1 MVSIIIP
8 AYNSER
14 YIRRCLKS
22 LMAQT
27 YVDIEIIVI
36 NDGSTDNTECVIN
49 ELSVIDD
56 RIKYYTIENS
66 GASVARNIGLQKA
79 QGTYL
84 FFVDSDDYIR
94 ENAIE
99 VLVNKIECNKSDVV
113 CMGHTKVYE
122 NRIEEYSFPWDDD
135 KIYSSEFAIRNILN
149 FNIKGYICDKFYRRD
164 LWNELG
170 LEFES
175 GRFCEDWPIITK
187 YIGNCKKVSFANES
201 LYFYVQHEESRIHTS
216 SIRVISD
223 YDYAVNMILQYEVL
237 NEQTVNAVN
246 AFKTNAYLEI
256 IHELSKISFQNNSNV
271 YKMANEYNLPSYKLA
286 LKAVLINT
294 DISFSNKIKYALWKM
309 GLYAIIK
316 KIFKN

>member
-8 AYNSER
+8 AYNSEQ
-14 YIRRCLKS
+14 YIGRCLKS
-22 LMAQT
+22 VMAQT

-49 ELSVIDD
+49 ELSIIDD
-56 RIKYYTIENS
+56 RIKCYTIDNS

-79 QGTYL
+79 QGRYL

-99 VLVNKIECNKSDVV
+99 VLVNKIECNKADVV

-122 NRIEEYSFPWDDD
+122 NRIEEYSFPWDDNNT
-135 KIYSSEFAIRNILN
+135 YSSEFAIRHILN

-170 LEFES
+170 LEFER
-175 GRFCEDWPIITK
+175 GRFCEDWPIITN
-187 YIGNCKKVSFANES
+187 YIGNCKTVGFVNEP

-223 YDYAVNMILQYEVL
+223 YDYAVNVILQYQFL
-237 NEQTVNAVN
+237 NDQTANTVN

-256 IHELSKISFQNNSNV
+256 IHELSKISFRSNSNV
-271 YKMANEYNLPSYKLA
+271 YKMVNKYNLPSYQLA
-286 LKAVLINT
+286 LKEVLINT

-309 GLYAIIK
+309 GLYEIIK
-316 KIFKN
+316 KIFKK